1 MSEQEKY
8 EEYLEGFTR
17 YLNKLANKVA
27 IFDYLN
33 QRPVGDEVD
42 LAPVLFL
49 PIMES
54 LMMDSVIS
62 LAKLYEQ
69 KDSMNL
75 NRFLNFVESNLGR
88 LTWQR
93 EPITR
98 QHIENQRQLILSQA
112 NAKTNILAQRNKYYA
127 HHDSTF
133 FTDSDKLHES
143 YPVTI
148 PDVIQLIRTAQTII
162 GDHTFALRSSRP
174 FPLHEFFVI
183 GLDNMFNQLREHQ
196 RSKTSS

>member
-1 MSEQEKY
+1 MIEQAVSATAATQPLSLFAMIEQDKY
-8 EEYLEGFTR
+8 EQYLEGFTK

-27 IFDYLN
+27 VLTYLN
-33 QRPVGDEVD
+33 QKPVGDEME

-54 LMMDSVIS
+54 LIMDSIIS
-62 LAKLYEQ
+62 LAKLYEA

-75 NRFLNFVESNLGR
+75 NKFLNFVESNLGR
-88 LTWQR
+88 LAWQR

-98 QHIENQRQLILSQA
+98 QQIENQRKLIIAQETAKA
-112 NAKTNILAQRNKYYA
+112 NVLAQRNKYYA

-133 FTDSDKLHES
+133 FTGVDELHEN

-148 PDVIQLIRTAQTII
+148 PNVIQLIGSLKPLLAIT
-162 GDHTFALRSSRP
+162 RS
-174 FPLHEFFVI
+174 L
-183 GLDNMFNQLREHQ
+183 
-196 RSKTSS
+196 

>member
-27 IFDYLN
+27 VFSYLN
-33 QRPVGDEVD
+33 QPPIGDEID

-69 KDSMNL
+69 QDSMNL

-88 LTWQR
+88 LTWQK

-98 QHIENQRQLILSQA
+98 QQ
-112 NAKTNILAQRNKYYA
+112 
-127 HHDSTF
+127 
-133 FTDSDKLHES
+133 
-143 YPVTI
+143 
-148 PDVIQLIRTAQTII
+148 
-162 GDHTFALRSSRP
+162 
-174 FPLHEFFVI
+174 
-183 GLDNMFNQLREHQ
+183 
-196 RSKTSS
+196 